1 MKELVV
7 ELLESELAGQL
18 SADAIAGLI
27 EVPPSAE
34 MGDFAFP
41 CFSLARTMRKNP
53 AAIAAELRE
62 KLHNRPEFDE
72 IRAVSGYL
80 NFFMNKKKLVES
92 ILTRAESKD
101 FARGGSGKK
110 VVVEFASPNTNKP
123 LHLGHLRNIS
133 IGESVSRIM
142 EMCGDKVVRTSI
154 NNDRGVHICKS
165 MLAYER
171 EGKGA
176 TPQSAGKK
184 SDHFVGD
191 YYVLFSKR
199 AAVETSWNDDAQE
212 MLRKWEAND
221 PDVRRLWKTM
231 NKWAL
236 DGFAATFALFGI
248 RFDKEYYESEI
259 YTFGKEIIE
268 QGIEKKIFSRR
279 SDNAAVADLSED
291 NLGEKVLLRPDNT
304 SVYIVQDIYLAHL
317 KKREHGYDRSIYV
330 VGNEQEHHFAVLKAI
345 LKKLGSETGDAI
357 YHLSY
362 GMVELPEG
370 RMKSREGTVVDA
382 DDLIQETADLAAT
395 EVRERYSSLGKEQV
409 SERSLKIALAAIKYQ
424 LLRVDTARNMC
435 FDPKKAISFE
445 GDTGPY
451 LLYSYARASSILRK
465 SATLSTT
472 QESENEDSFNDSELA
487 LVKKIDA
494 FPETVKAA
502 YRKLSPSVVANYGF
516 ELSQA
521 FNEFYHNS
529 PVLSGDRTKFRLRLV
544 GAFREVL
551 GRTLDLLGIERIEEM

>member
-1 MKELVV
+1 
-7 ELLESELAGQL
+7 
-18 SADAIAGLI
+18 
-27 EVPPSAE
+27 
-34 MGDFAFP
+34 
-41 CFSLARTMRKNP
+41 
-53 AAIAAELRE
+53 
-62 KLHNRPEFDE
+62 
-72 IRAVSGYL
+72 
-80 NFFMNKKKLVES
+80 
-92 ILTRAESKD
+92 
-101 FARGGSGKK
+101 
-110 VVVEFASPNTNKP
+110 
-123 LHLGHLRNIS
+123 
-133 IGESVSRIM
+133 
-142 EMCGDKVVRTSI
+142 
-154 NNDRGVHICKS
+154 
-165 MLAYER
+165 
-171 EGKGA
+171 
-176 TPQSAGKK
+176 
-184 SDHFVGD
+184 
-191 YYVLFSKR
+191 
-199 AAVETSWNDDAQE
+199 
-212 MLRKWEAND
+212 
-221 PDVRRLWKTM
+221 
-231 NKWAL
+231 
-236 DGFAATFALFGI
+236 
-248 RFDKEYYESEI
+248 
-259 YTFGKEIIE
+259 
-268 QGIEKKIFSRR
+268 
-279 SDNAAVADLSED
+279 
-291 NLGEKVLLRPDNT
+291 
-304 SVYIVQDIYLAHL
+304 
-317 KKREHGYDRSIYV
+317 
-330 VGNEQEHHFAVLKAI
+330 
-345 LKKLGSETGDAI
+345 
-357 YHLSY
+357 
-362 GMVELPEG
+362 MVELPEG

-382 DDLIQETADLAAT
+382 DDLIQETAGLAAT